1 MSMSMVVVKDRSITF
16 PLRRGYITG
25 RSLQHISLDGF
36 YTPHGFVVCYWRP
49 SAMAMDYIAGRPFAR
64 DETVSGTIAVVVT
77 HEGHVYSLLRMP
89 KSEDNA
95 KGSPYVLTQLPIG
108 EGYQFIDTYPF
119 GFSDSVA
126 VAIRMNHDKVD
137 HAITD
142 LNRIWGIYGE
152 SYITLTVDEIAAEL
166 VKRGF
171 TKPICLANPYRTRA
185 LE

>member
-16 PLRRGYITG
+16 PLRRGFITG
-25 RSLQHISLDGF
+25 GSLQHVSLDGF
-36 YTPHGFVVCYWRP
+36 YTPHGFVVCHWRP

-64 DETVSGTIAVVVT
+64 DEAVSGNIAVVVT
-77 HEGHVYSLLRMP
+77 HEGLVYSLLRAP

-126 VAIRMNHDKVD
+126 VAIRMNHGKIYN
-137 HAITD
+137 AIPD
-142 LNRIWGIYGE
+142 LNLIWGIYGE